1 MLAKVCEN
9 EKSFDQTKYMPFLI
23 KDEELLNKYN
33 EIWNKFKKFKQYQKR
48 IWYWASDTKNHLKA
62 KIRFNVGK
70 INNNFHDNGMPKENG
85 Y

>member
-33 EIWNKFKKFKQYQKR
+33 EIWNKFKKFK
-48 IWYWASDTKNHLKA
+48 
-62 KIRFNVGK
+62 
-70 INNNFHDNGMPKENG
+70 
-85 Y
+85 